1 ISHFKITG
9 KPNWGRTG
17 EMIDLVNAYR
27 LQGVDLTVDQYPY
40 TASSTSLDVL
50 LPNWA
55 LEGSDEEVIRRIEDP
70 DTRKKIRN
78 EMLGMLRKSGFKNY
92 SYAFVAFCPW
102 DSSINGMNLH
112 DINVK
117 AGRKAKAKLETET
130 ILDLAVKRR
139 RVQMVYH
146 KMNEK
151 DVERLMALPYT
162 MIASDAGIPAYG
174 IGAPHPRAYGTNA
187 RVLGRYI
194 RDHHVTTWED
204 AIRKM
209 TSLPARKFNLKDR
222 GLLLPGYAA
231 DIVIFDPEKVNDLAT
246 FEHPHAYS
254 TGFSYVLVN
263 GQVVVRQGKHTGNRP
278 GHILTGP
285 GFQNQ

>member
-1 ISHFKITG
+1 
-9 KPNWGRTG
+9 
-17 EMIDLVNAYR
+17 
-27 LQGVDLTVDQYPY
+27 
-40 TASSTSLDVL
+40 
-50 LPNWA
+50 
-55 LEGSDEEVIRRIEDP
+55 
-70 DTRKKIRN
+70 
-78 EMLGMLRKSGFKNY
+78 
-92 SYAFVAFCPW
+92 
-102 DSSINGMNLH
+102 
-112 DINVK
+112 
-117 AGRKAKAKLETET
+117 
-130 ILDLAVKRR
+130 
-139 RVQMVYH
+139 
-146 KMNEK
+146 
-151 DVERLMALPYT
+151 
-162 MIASDAGIPAYG
+162 AYG